1 VQFAVNVPNFG
12 EYADPATFI
21 ALAQDTEA
29 AGWDALFVWDHILIW
44 DGNVVADP
52 WILLAAAAAAT
63 DRIRL
68 GPMVTPL
75 PRRRPWVVARQ
86 AVTLD
91 HLSGGRVIL
100 GVGIGHPPGPEFRDF
115 GEVTDE
121 RTRADMLDEGL
132 AIITGMWSGDPF
144 RHRGEHYRLAK
155 HTFLPTPVQQPRIP
169 IWVAGMWP
177 NRRPFRRAARYD
189 GLVPMMAPDGGWV
202 ETTPAG
208 LVEMKSYV
216 DEHRTGDDPYD
227 VAWFGDYPAGPDEA
241 AALVAELAAA
251 GATWCQMGPD
261 QSGDESAAAFRERV
275 RRGPPNRE

>member
-1 VQFAVNVPNFG
+1 MRFAVNVPNFG
-12 EYADPATFI
+12 EYADPAAFV
-21 ALAQDTEA
+21 ALARDTEE
-29 AGWDALFVWDHILIW
+29 AGWDALFIWDHILIW

-52 WILLAAAAAAT
+52 WILLAAAATAT
-63 DRIRL
+63 ERIKL

-91 HLSGGRVIL
+91 HLSNGRVIL
-100 GVGIGHPPGPEFRDF
+100 GVGIGYPPGPEFRDF

-132 AIITGMWSGDPF
+132 AIITGMWSGEPF

-155 HTFLPTPVQQPRIP
+155 HTFLPAPVQQPRIP

-202 ETTPAG
+202 ETTPAD
-208 LVEMKSYV
+208 LAAMKAYV
-216 DEHRTGDDPYD
+216 DEHRSGEDGYD
-227 VAWFGDYPAGPDEA
+227 VAWFGDYPAASDEA
-241 AALVAELAAA
+241 AALVTGLAAA

-261 QSGDESAAAFRERV
+261 PTGTESAAAFRERV
-275 RRGPPNRE
+275 RRGPPGRG